1 MTGVDEERSLWTR
14 RFHPSPEARARLV
27 CLPHA
32 GGSASYFFPVSAK
45 LEPEIEV
52 LAIQYPG
59 RQDRRADPCI
69 EDLMQLADQVA
80 EALSPW
86 TDLPLALFGHSM
98 GALLGY
104 EVALRLEQTQN
115 VVPVALFASGRRAPS
130 THRLESVHRRS
141 NDGIA
146 AEMHYLSGTNTQ
158 LLGDEEFMR
167 LVLPMIR
174 SDYKAVE
181 TYTHVPGQRLTCPI
195 HAIVG
200 DRDPKTTLEEAGAWS
215 EHTTG
220 QFDLH
225 VYEGG
230 HFYLNDWQGEIL
242 EQICDCLLP
251 A

>member
-1 MTGVDEERSLWTR
+1 
-14 RFHPSPEARARLV
+14 
-27 CLPHA
+27 
-32 GGSASYFFPVSAK
+32 
-45 LEPEIEV
+45 
-52 LAIQYPG
+52 
-59 RQDRRADPCI
+59 
-69 EDLMQLADQVA
+69 
-80 EALSPW
+80 
-86 TDLPLALFGHSM
+86 
-98 GALLGY
+98 
-104 EVALRLEQTQN
+104 
-115 VVPVALFASGRRAPS
+115 
-130 THRLESVHRRS
+130 
-141 NDGIA
+141 
-146 AEMHYLSGTNTQ
+146 
-158 LLGDEEFMR
+158 MR